1 MLVMFHAPWCAHC
14 QDLDP
19 HYSEAGWATLGLI
32 VNHRKYQHR
41 RPMISN
47 QTKRGPPYPQ
57 AAKLLAERGSRV
69 IFAQVNVEEEK
80 QLSEE
85 HSISSLPTLLLFR
98 KTQPISYS
106 GDREAQER
114 PCSQPDSCSELQ

>member
-1 MLVMFHAPWCAHC
+1 
-14 QDLDP
+14 
-19 HYSEAGWATLGLI
+19 
-32 VNHRKYQHR
+32 
-41 RPMISN
+41 MISN
-47 QTKRGPPYPQ
+47 QTKRGPLCLQ

-69 IFAQVNVEEEK
+69 IFGQVNVEEEK

-114 PCSQPDSCSELQ
+114 PCSQPDFTSCSELQ

>member
-1 MLVMFHAPWCAHC
+1 
-14 QDLDP
+14 
-19 HYSEAGWATLGLI
+19 
-32 VNHRKYQHR
+32 
-41 RPMISN
+41 MISN
-47 QTKRGPPYPQ
+47 QTKRGPLCLQ

-69 IFAQVNVEEEK
+69 VFAQVNVEEEK

-114 PCSQPDSCSELQ
+114 TCSQPDFTSCSERSEFGTCSELWNNVQFIQQMK